1 MMRQKPAFILIVQHC
16 GSSQKGRPRR
26 SVRRK
31 HRVCERH
38 VKVAQMEN
46 SSSELVFVLHGLN
59 ETKTKRQIFF
69 AISLLVYVFTIFV
82 NLTLI
87 LIILLEKI
95 LHEPMF
101 IFLCNLCLN
110 GICGS
115 TSFYPKLLIDL
126 LSDSHVISY
135 TACIIQIF
143 GISIYLV
150 CEITNLTVM
159 AYDRYVAIC
168 KPLEYHS
175 IMTLQRVRMLL
186 QMMWFLSFFEIIV
199 WVMLAVRLPLCGS
212 RIEKLYCFTWD
223 VLKLSCIDTTLNN
236 LYSYCC
242 LFFHTFQFLLLIT
255 SYIQITRICIK
266 SQIERSKFM
275 ETCLPHLITFGT
287 FAISLLF
294 DVVSAHFG
302 SDASLQALRNSLS
315 IMYLIVP
322 PILNPL
328 IYGLKLKQ
336 LRRIVWRRFNS
347 RITALK

>member
-1 MMRQKPAFILIVQHC
+1 MNPP
-16 GSSQKGRPRR
+16 SSGF
-26 SVRRK
+26 
-31 HRVCERH
+31 
-38 VKVAQMEN
+38 
-46 SSSELVFVLHGLN
+46 SSHFVFLLHGLN
-59 ETKTKRQIFF
+59 ETRTKRQIFF
-69 AISLLVYVFTIFV
+69 AISFLVYIFTIFV

-87 LIILLEKI
+87 LTILLEKI

-101 IFLCNLCLN
+101 IFLCNLCVN

-135 TACIIQIF
+135 TACIIQIC
-143 GISIYLV
+143 GISIYLA

-175 IMTLQRVRMLL
+175 IMTPRRVGMLV
-186 QMMWFLSFFEIIV
+186 QIMWFLTFFEIIV
-199 WVMLAVRLPLCGS
+199 WLVLAVRLPMCGS

-223 VLKLSCIDTTLNN
+223 VLKLSCVDTTLNN
-236 LYSYCC
+236 LYGNCC
-242 LFFHTFQFLLLIT
+242 FFFHSFQLLLIII
-255 SYIQITRICIK
+255 SYVRITRICLT
-266 SQIERSKFM
+266 SQTEHYNKFM
-275 ETCLPHLITFGT
+275 ETCLPHLITLGIL
-287 FAISLLF
+287 AIYASF
-294 DVVSAHFG
+294 DVVSARFS
-302 SDASLQALRNSLS
+302 SDSSLQALRNSLS

-328 IYGLKLKQ
+328 VYGLKLKQ

-347 RITALK
+347 KITALK

>member
-1 MMRQKPAFILIVQHC
+1 MLTVEARA
-16 GSSQKGRPRR
+16 RR
-26 SVRRK
+26 SIRK
-31 HRVCERH
+31 KLRVSERH
-38 VKVAQMEN
+38 LKSAQMEN
-46 SSSELVFVLHGLN
+46 SSSELIFLLSGLN

-69 AISLLVYVFTIFV
+69 GLSILAYVFTIFV

-87 LIILLEKI
+87 LTILLEKI

-101 IFLCNLCLN
+101 IFLCNLCVN
-110 GICGS
+110 CICGS

-143 GISIYLV
+143 GIYMYLF
-150 CEITNLTVM
+150 CENTNLSVM

-175 IMTLQRVRMLL
+175 IMTPRRVGMLVQITWIL
-186 QMMWFLSFFEIIV
+186 TLIETIV
-199 WVMLAVRLPLCGS
+199 GIVLIVRLPLCGS
-212 RIEKLYCFTWD
+212 RIDKLYCFDWD
-223 VLKLSCIDTTLNN
+223 VAKLSCIDTTLNN
-236 LYSYCC
+236 LYAFCILS
-242 LFFHTFQFLLLIT
+242 FHIFQFLLIIISYVLIT
-255 SYIQITRICIK
+255 RTCVQ
-266 SQIERSKFM
+266 SQAERNKFM
-275 ETCLPHLITFGT
+275 ETCLPHLITLGIL
-287 FAISLLF
+287 AVSVSF
-294 DVVSAHFG
+294 DVVSARFS

>member
-26 SVRRK
+26 SVRK
-31 HRVCERH
+31 KLRVCERH

-143 GISIYLV
+143 GISMYLV
-150 CEITNLTVM
+150 CDTTNLTVM

-199 WVMLAVRLPLCGS
+199 WFMLAVRLPLCGS

-223 VLKLSCIDTTLNN
+223 VVKLSCVDTTLNN
-236 LYSYCC
+236 IYGYCC
-242 LFFHTFQFLLLIT
+242 FFFHTFQFLLIIT
-255 SYIQITRICIK
+255 SYVQITRICIK

-275 ETCLPHLITFGT
+275 ETCLPHLITIST
-287 FAISLLF
+287 FSISVIF
-294 DVVSAHFG
+294 DVVSARLS

-347 RITALK
+347 KITALK